1 MITICSASSQNSS
14 MMGNAL
20 HVHVHARIFISKG
33 ATGKCMIGAE
43 CLENRS
49 ALLSVD
55 SATLP
60 PSGTETQCRQAV
72 FHYHHLQAVDFLPQ
86 RRGGWGGDTDRQ
98 HICSPGSDFYRHF
111 HGILKICPAF
121 AVVIVGC
128 GRFFIHC
135 RIMDVFALV
144 SHFQLMDDSCGI
156 HSLHHLQKL
165 HLFFFPPARPLNK
178 ALIK

>member
-1 MITICSASSQNSS
+1 
-14 MMGNAL
+14 MMDSVL
-20 HVHVHARIFISKG
+20 YIHVLARIFISKG
-33 ATGKCMIGAE
+33 VTGKCTRGAE
-43 CLENRS
+43 HLENRS

-60 PSGTETQCRQAV
+60 PSGTETQCRRAA

-86 RRGGWGGDTDRQ
+86 RSGVCVCCGGRDTDRR
-98 HICSPGSDFYRHF
+98 HICTPGSDFYRLF

-121 AVVIVGC
+121 AVVIAGC

-135 RIMDVFALV
+135 CIMDVFALV

-165 HLFFFPPARPLNK
+165 HYSFFPPARPLNK